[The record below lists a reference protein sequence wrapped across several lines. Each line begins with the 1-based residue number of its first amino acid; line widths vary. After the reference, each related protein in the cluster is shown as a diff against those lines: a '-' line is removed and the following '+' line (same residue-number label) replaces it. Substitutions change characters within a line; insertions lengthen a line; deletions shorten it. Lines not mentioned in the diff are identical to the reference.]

1 MTQRGPYLS
10 FSRPPMIMVMKP
22 TALAVENTEA
32 IALASTPSSVAMGAD
47 RLLQAYMEPTHRLM
61 RQLAIRMTQ
70 RFFVSAAVCSGVIPI
85 EETLLFCIRI
95 KNHNDTYTI
104 AFCD

>member
-1 MTQRGPYLS
+1 
-10 FSRPPMIMVMKP
+10 MIMVMKP

-32 IALASTPSSVAMGAD
+32 IALASTPNSVAMGAD

-70 RFFVSAAVCSGVIPI
+70 RFFVSAAFCSGVIPI
-85 EETLLFCIRI
+85 EETLLFVLE
-95 KNHNDTYTI
+95 
-104 AFCD
+104 